1 MSFRTS
7 GNITVATIVM
17 LLAGAQSQQSVTLS
31 SQSLC
36 ALTGST
42 VKIPCK
48 YTSSSSSV
56 RAREWYQVQ
65 RSDGEPQDLSK
76 DPQYLGRV
84 SVSTWWND
92 CTLTMNNMNVSDS
105 GVYNFRFR
113 IWSSEWISAS
123 SGITLTVTDL
133 KVTRPN
139 TYRWRTTLNCSS
151 TCTLPNNPTYIWYG
165 NGQPVYNQDTNELHM
180 YDYSGAGSY
189 SCAVRGYEELRSPA
203 VCVGV
208 STDNWRCWSVTYY
221 SQKICSLIGSSVD
234 LHCYYTYPNNQ
245 KVTKSFWFITEQQ
258 VGVEPVDVREEEEYE
273 GRVQYRQSSQNDCSM
288 TITHLRES
296 DAHTYRFRFHTDS
309 TAGKYTGHP
318 GVSLSVTDLKIT
330 VSDRSSPKD
339 LICSSTCTLPNN
351 PTYIWYRNGQ
361 PVYNQNTNGLYV
373 YGSSEDAGSYSCAVR
388 GYELVQQYYISVY
401 GKDSCW
407 SVTYVTQSICAL
419 IGSSVDIHGYYT
431 FPDQQPTP
439 QPAWYARLH
448 PQVKELSHADDR
460 VEVFSHRAN
469 VNTLRLK
476 HLTESDSA
484 EYLLR
489 FKAPYMIHTDSSA
502 GVSLSVTGLKVNV
515 DSPAV
520 PGSEGQTVTLSCSST
535 CTLPYNP
542 TYIWYKNG
550 QRVSHCTFVSC
561 SVSAVRDAVS
571 YSCATEGHENLLSPP
586 VYAPRNTRAL
596 MVSSGERVEGDS
608 VTLTCSS
615 EANPP
620 VLIYSWFKQRAAA
633 DTLLPTGQNYSISNI
648 SSQHSGLYY
657 CTAHNQLGQHNSTT
671 TLLDVLYPPRNT
683 RALMVS
689 SGERV
694 EGDSVTL
701 TCSSE
706 ANPPVLTY
714 SWFKQRAAADTL
726 LPTGQNYSI
735 SSISSQHSGLYYC
748 TAHNQLGQHN
758 STTTLLDVLYPPRVP
773 SVTDRVSGDSVTLL
787 CYSDSNPIS
796 NYSWYKKTGSGVILL
811 GNSTNLTLATGAV
824 GLFFCTA
831 QNQFGSMDSLEYSVP
846 TGNPAGTYAASGV
859 TVVFFL
865 TLIAVCLWMRGRTAA
880 VSSRSEETS
889 AKRDS
894 IPVYDNVSAL
904 DMPSD
909 PTNDGIHYSNINFTR
924 CHTQEVSLYSTVQL
938 TMALSQEEETEY
950 ARVNFSAC
958 KDETHIYST
967 ISRT

>member
-31 SQSLC
+31 SRSLC

-65 RSDGEPQDLSK
+65 RPDGEPQDLSK

-84 SVSTWWND
+84 SVSTRWND
-92 CTLTMNNMNVSDS
+92 CTLTMNNVNVSDS

-123 SGITLTVTDL
+123 SGVILTVTDL
-133 KVTRPN
+133 KVMRPN
-139 TYRWRTTLNCSS
+139 TYRWTTKLHCSS
-151 TCTLPNNPTYIWYG
+151 TCTLPNNPTYIWYR
-165 NGQPVYNQDTNELHM
+165 NGQPVYKQNTNELYM

-203 VCVGV
+203 VC
-208 STDNWRCWSVTYY
+208 
-221 SQKICSLIGSSVD
+221 
-234 LHCYYTYPNNQ
+234 
-245 KVTKSFWFITEQQ
+245 
-258 VGVEPVDVREEEEYE
+258 
-273 GRVQYRQSSQNDCSM
+273 
-288 TITHLRES
+288 
-296 DAHTYRFRFHTDS
+296 
-309 TAGKYTGHP
+309 
-318 GVSLSVTDLKIT
+318 
-330 VSDRSSPKD
+330 
-339 LICSSTCTLPNN
+339 
-351 PTYIWYRNGQ
+351 
-361 PVYNQNTNGLYV
+361 
-373 YGSSEDAGSYSCAVR
+373 
-388 GYELVQQYYISVY
+388 VY

-448 PQVKELSHADDR
+448 LQVKELSHADDR

-489 FKAPYMIHTDSSA
+489 FKAPYMIQTDSSA

-550 QRVSHCTFVSC
+550 QRVSHCTSVSC

-571 YSCATEGHENLLSPP
+571 YSCATEGNENLLSPP

-620 VLIYSWFKQRAAA
+620 VLTYSWFKQRAAA

-726 LPTGQNYSI
+726 LATGQNYSI

-831 QNQFGSMDSLEYSVP
+831 QNQFGSMDSSEYSVP

-865 TLIAVCLWMRGRTAA
+865 TLIAVCLWVRRGSAA
-880 VSSRSEETS
+880 VSRRSEETS
-889 AKRDS
+889 TNHDS
-894 IPVYDNVSAL
+894 APVYDNISAL
-904 DMPSD
+904 AKTCDSTVSSD
-909 PTNDGIHYSNINFTR
+909 DQDEVHYSSVHFTHS
-924 CHTQEVSLYSTVQL
+924 HTQEVLYSTVQL
-938 TMALSQEEETEY
+938 PKALIQGEEVEY
-950 ARVNFSAC
+950 ATVNITKTKVSPQ
-958 KDETHIYST
+958 
-967 ISRT
+967 

>member
-1 MSFRTS
+1 MGR
-7 GNITVATIVM
+7 NISVAVLLI
-17 LLAGAQSQQSVTLS
+17 LLAGAQSQHSVALS
-31 SQSLC
+31 SRSLC

-84 SVSTWWND
+84 SVSTQWND
-92 CTLTMNNMNVSDS
+92 CTLTMNNVKVSDS

-113 IWSSEWISAS
+113 IWSREWISAS

-151 TCTLPNNPTYIWYG
+151 TCTLPNNPTYIWYR
-165 NGQPVYNQDTNELHM
+165 NEQPVYNQDTNELYM
-180 YDYSGAGSY
+180 YDYSAGSY

-203 VCVGV
+203 VC
-208 STDNWRCWSVTYY
+208 
-221 SQKICSLIGSSVD
+221 
-234 LHCYYTYPNNQ
+234 
-245 KVTKSFWFITEQQ
+245 
-258 VGVEPVDVREEEEYE
+258 
-273 GRVQYRQSSQNDCSM
+273 
-288 TITHLRES
+288 
-296 DAHTYRFRFHTDS
+296 
-309 TAGKYTGHP
+309 
-318 GVSLSVTDLKIT
+318 
-330 VSDRSSPKD
+330 
-339 LICSSTCTLPNN
+339 
-351 PTYIWYRNGQ
+351 
-361 PVYNQNTNGLYV
+361 
-373 YGSSEDAGSYSCAVR
+373 
-388 GYELVQQYYISVY
+388 VY

-419 IGSSVDIHGYYT
+419 IGSSVDIRGYYT

-448 PQVKELSHADDR
+448 LQVTELSHADDR

-550 QRVSHCTFVSC
+550 QRVSHCTSVSC

-571 YSCATEGHENLLSPP
+571 YSCATEGNENLLSPP

-620 VLIYSWFKQRAAA
+620 VLTYSWFKQRAAA
-633 DTLLPTGQNYSISNI
+633 DTLLPTVQNYSISNI

-726 LPTGQNYSI
+726 LATGQNYSI

-748 TAHNQLGQHN
+748 NAHNQLGQHN

-831 QNQFGSMDSLEYSVP
+831 LNQFGSLDSSEYSVP
-846 TGNPAGTYAASGV
+846 TGNPAGTYAVSGV
-859 TVVFFL
+859 TVGLFL
-865 TLIAVCLWMRGRTAA
+865 TLTAVCLWMRGRTTA

-909 PTNDGIHYSNINFTR
+909 PTNDDILYSNINFTR